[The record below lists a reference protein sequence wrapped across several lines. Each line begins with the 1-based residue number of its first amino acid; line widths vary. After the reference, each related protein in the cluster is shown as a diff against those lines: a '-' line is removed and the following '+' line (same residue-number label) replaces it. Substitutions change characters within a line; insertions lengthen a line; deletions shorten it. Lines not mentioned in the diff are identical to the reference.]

1 MLNNGQYVHR
11 VTGADINN
19 HGQTQTP
26 SDGWVFYSLIFIIGM
41 LALGVVWS

>member
-1 MLNNGQYVHR
+1 MLNNGQYVWR

-19 HGQTQTP
+19 HRHAESSKGEML
-26 SDGWVFYSLIFIIGM
+26 FYSLIFIIGM